1 MFHIGQLVLVK
12 SLSPR
17 NYLGMITKTVLYLDS
32 FENAFYEVYLI
43 DTREHVTVPHNFII
57 PANGIISGSSN
68 VNFLDYFDF

>member
-1 MFHIGQLVLVK
+1 MFHIGQLVMVK

-43 DTREHVTVPHNFII
+43 DTRYHVTVPHSFII
-57 PANGIISGSSN
+57 PANGIISGSGSIN
-68 VNFLDYFDF
+68 YHDYFDF